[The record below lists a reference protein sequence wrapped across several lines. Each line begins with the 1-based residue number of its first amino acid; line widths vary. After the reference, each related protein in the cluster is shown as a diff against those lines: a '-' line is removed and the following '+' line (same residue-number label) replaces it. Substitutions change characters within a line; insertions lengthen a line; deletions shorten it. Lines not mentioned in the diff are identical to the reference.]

1 MGDMEA
7 LVTGGAGFIGS
18 NLTRA
23 LIEDGHAVRVLDD
36 FSTGR
41 KENLDGLHIE
51 VVEGSIEDLDLVGDS
66 CQDVEV
72 VFHQAALPSVKRSV
86 DDPIRSHNVNANG
99 TLNVLVSARDAGV
112 RRVVYASSSSA
123 YGDTPTLPK
132 REDMPTS
139 PQSPY
144 AVSKLAGEHY
154 CRAFT
159 RVYGLETVSLRYF
172 NVFGPRQDPTSH
184 YAAVIPLFITALLE
198 NQPPTVFGD
207 GEQTRDFTYI
217 DNVVQANLLAAV
229 GDTSSAGAVMNIA
242 CGQRVSLN
250 ELLKI
255 LADLMGVTD
264 PKVTYTEPRLG
275 DIRDSLAD
283 VGQAEKLLGYQP
295 DVDLREGLQRTVKWF
310 AE

>member
-1 MGDMEA
+1 MEA

-18 NLTRA
+18 NLTRS
-23 LIEDGHAVRVLDD
+23 LVEQGYSVRVLDD

-41 KENLDGLHIE
+41 KENLAGVSVELI
-51 VVEGSIEDLDLVGDS
+51 EGSIEDLDLVRSACD
-66 CQDVEV
+66 DVEV

-144 AVSKLAGEHY
+144 AVSKLMGEYY
-154 CRAFT
+154 CKVFT
-159 RVYGLETVSLRYF
+159 RVYRLETVSLRYF
-172 NVFGPRQDPTSH
+172 NVFGPRQDPKSH
-184 YAAVIPLFITALLE
+184 YAAVIPLFITALL
-198 NQPPTVFGD
+198 NGDAPTVFGD

-217 DNVVQANLLAAV
+217 DNVVGANLLAAQ
-229 GDTSSAGAVMNIA
+229 GDSSSAGKTVNIA

-255 LADLMGVTD
+255 LADIMEVVEPEVVYTD
-264 PKVTYTEPRLG
+264 PRPG

-283 VGQAEKLLGYQP
+283 VGQAASFLGYQP
-295 DVDLREGLQRTVKWF
+295 DIDLHEGLRKTVTWF